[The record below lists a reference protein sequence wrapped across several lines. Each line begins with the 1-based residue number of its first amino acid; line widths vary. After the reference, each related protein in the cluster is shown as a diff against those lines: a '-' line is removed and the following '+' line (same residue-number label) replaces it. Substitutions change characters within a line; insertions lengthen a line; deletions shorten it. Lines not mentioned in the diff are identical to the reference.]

1 MSSAARR
8 VRTIAKKELVEFVRD
23 WRTIVAIL
31 VIPLLMFPIL
41 FILFP
46 LLLASEAA
54 ELDAVVVDLVVQSDD
69 VPEELVGLLENASL
83 TPMYESLPDVETLS
97 EPNDDQDRLRNGSV
111 DAILRL
117 RTNGTVL
124 EYAVLYLSTSEQ
136 SLEARSRAFDAL
148 GSWEENETV
157 RRIDAAGLDANE
169 TLDPLRWSG
178 DVGQSD
184 AATQGE
190 QAGMAL
196 SLFILV
202 LAVWTF
208 SSAIQPSIDMTAG
221 ERERIGTLEA
231 LLGLPCSR
239 MELLMG
245 KWLAVAT
252 ITGAGVL
259 LQIAGLLF
267 AIGFLAS
274 SDLISTPSVSL
285 TALVFLCLAVLL
297 FAVMVVAFELA
308 LAMRSH
314 SVKEAGSI
322 LGPAVLIILF
332 PALFT
337 QVINLDG
344 IETFWFAIPVV
355 NVLLALR
362 ELLMNRVVY
371 LHVAVWLVS
380 STIYAVAAAYYAARQ
395 FKRED
400 IVTEF
405 ILGTECDKRLS
416 DNVNN
421 QVNLFRC
428 DVEVRRKPESVL
440 TTVNHTLQATPAA
453 PRFNGF
459 HANHW
464 KLCWLNSALHSK
476 PVPCT
481 FVITWGNSC
490 CSFVNFS
497 TNSCPRSRMF
507 SRSAGVIPSST
518 ATAVSSARVGGH
530 RVAVDADSYRSER
543 ALVHAE
549 NRRGYCPAFMAF
561 DHVPSRGLPNPQTLR
576 NPPQR
581 GPLAA
586 HMCLL
591 GWNPPTTCCHAPA

>member
-1 MSSAARR
+1 MSSATRR
-8 VRTIAKKELVEFVRD
+8 VRTIAKKELVEFIRD

-31 VIPLLMFPIL
+31 VIPLLMFPVL

-54 ELDAVVVDLVVQSDD
+54 ELDAMTVDVVVQGED
-69 VPEELVGLLENASL
+69 VPEDLVGLLEQSSI
-83 TPMYESLPDVETLS
+83 TPSYEPLPQLENLS
-97 EPNDDQDRLRNGSV
+97 APMDDQERLRNGSV

-136 SLEARSRAFDAL
+136 SLEARSRTFDAL
-148 GSWEENETV
+148 STWEQNETE
-157 RRIDAAGLDANE
+157 RRIVAAGLDANE

-178 DVGQSD
+178 DVAQSD

-196 SLFILV
+196 SLFIPLV

-221 ERERIGTLEA
+221 ERERGTLEA

-267 AIGFLAS
+267 AIGYLAS
-274 SDLISTPSVSL
+274 SDLISTPSISL
-285 TALVFLCLAVLL
+285 TALMFLCLAVLL

-344 IETFWFAIPVV
+344 IESFWFAIPVV

-371 LHVAVWLVS
+371 GHVAVWLVS
-380 STIYAVAAAYYAARQ
+380 STVYALGAAYYAARQ

-400 IVTEF
+400 IVTS
-405 ILGTECDKRLS
+405 LS
-416 DNVNN
+416 
-421 QVNLFRC
+421 
-428 DVEVRRKPESVL
+428 
-440 TTVNHTLQATPAA
+440 
-453 PRFNGF
+453 
-459 HANHW
+459 
-464 KLCWLNSALHSK
+464 
-476 PVPCT
+476 
-481 FVITWGNSC
+481 
-490 CSFVNFS
+490 
-497 TNSCPRSRMF
+497 
-507 SRSAGVIPSST
+507 
-518 ATAVSSARVGGH
+518 
-530 RVAVDADSYRSER
+530 
-543 ALVHAE
+543 
-549 NRRGYCPAFMAF
+549 
-561 DHVPSRGLPNPQTLR
+561 
-576 NPPQR
+576 
-581 GPLAA
+581 
-586 HMCLL
+586 
-591 GWNPPTTCCHAPA
+591 